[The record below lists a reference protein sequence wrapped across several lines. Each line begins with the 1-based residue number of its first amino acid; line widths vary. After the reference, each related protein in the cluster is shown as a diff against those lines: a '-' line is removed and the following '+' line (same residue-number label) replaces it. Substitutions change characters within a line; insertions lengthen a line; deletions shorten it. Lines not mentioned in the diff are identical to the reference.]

1 MGHRSQLPLV
11 SCVFRYDPY
20 QTETATIVE
29 EEVFALPE
37 DTLHTQMAN
46 LVSFLPYPEQEFQA
60 CAPALPKEAMSRV
73 FLGQLP
79 YAVTDMQLQW
89 LCSTFGNGASIHH
102 AERIVKHDT
111 GKTGAKIPTGCIHA
125 YCHPDQV
132 DALMNGMHK
141 RLLID
146 DTGVWYA
153 QSDAEL
159 DALCSYTATM
169 KKDRSK
175 RPHNRPYDT
184 VVAQLA
190 TSTYVPKPPSYF
202 NHRSAPAAKLP
213 AYAPTASGSAA
224 PHRTAPH
231 PAAAAPHSQQMY
243 PAQYLRY

>member
-1 MGHRSQLPLV
+1 MGHRTQLPLV

-20 QTETATIVE
+20 QTEIAIVVE
-29 EEVFALPE
+29 EEVFALPA

-46 LVSFLPYPEQEFQA
+46 KVSFLPYPDEEFY
-60 CAPALPKEAMSRV
+60 APAPTLPKEQMSRV
-73 FLGQLP
+73 FIGQLP

-89 LCSTFGNGASIHH
+89 LCSTFGNGVTVHH

-132 DALMNGMHK
+132 EGLMNGMHK

-153 QSDAEL
+153 QNDSEL
-159 DALCSYTATM
+159 EALCAYTSTM

-190 TSTYVPKPPSYF
+190 TSTYVPKPPGYF
-202 NHRSAPAAKLP
+202 TQRGSASKLP
-213 AYAPTASGSAA
+213 AYAPSLGASPS
-224 PHRTAPH
+224 
-231 PAAAAPHSQQMY
+231 PAVPRSV
-243 PAQYLRY
+243 PKVLPQY